1 MGTPSLASSGAFS
14 CSLYRIVAEQQL
26 AEIVVLLCGGKQQ
39 LLKASRSSRYVTC
52 ACIEWGSDTDSDEVG
67 TLDDDDALNAAKPA
81 NEFFIPSRVSWL
93 QAIPDAEQK
102 ETM

>member
-1 MGTPSLASSGAFS
+1 M
-14 CSLYRIVAEQQL
+14 
-26 AEIVVLLCGGKQQ
+26 VLLCGGKRQ
-39 LLKASRSSRYVTC
+39 LLKASRSSRY
-52 ACIEWGSDTDSDEVG
+52 APFARIRWSIGTDSDEVG

-81 NEFFIPSRVSWL
+81 NEFFISSRVSWL